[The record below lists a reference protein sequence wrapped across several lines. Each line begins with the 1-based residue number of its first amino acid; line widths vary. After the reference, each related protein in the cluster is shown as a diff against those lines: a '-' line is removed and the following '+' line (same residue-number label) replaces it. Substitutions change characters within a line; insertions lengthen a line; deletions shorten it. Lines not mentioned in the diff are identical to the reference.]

1 MAHSSLVAA
10 LAPVMGQ
17 AAAGAMASAAMNK
30 DSGGGGS
37 AANGAGPR
45 GGDEGGGGDDDDAAD
60 DARRMGPPASVAPGG
75 KPTMRGKSQFRGVSW
90 CEKVKKWRA
99 LLWDGSKQRFLGHY
113 ASDQDAARSY
123 DRALVELKGAE
134 AKTNFP
140 MGEYEKDAGG
150 SAPTSADGARGSGS
164 PAVG

>member
-90 CEKVKKWRA
+90 CEKVRA
-99 LLWDGSKQRFLGHY
+99 ACS
-113 ASDQDAARSY
+113 
-123 DRALVELKGAE
+123 AE
-134 AKTNFP
+134 Q
-140 MGEYEKDAGG
+140 
-150 SAPTSADGARGSGS
+150 GARGESGQGRVLS
-164 PAVG
+164 GRWVDTCRGGVVGAGTATGPPPRRGG